1 MRVGVSLTSDYG
13 DLDPATA
20 TSWVLERAKT
30 AAAAGLDHLS
40 LGDHHSTGPRAY
52 VQHVPMIGRIM
63 ADWPAERPI
72 GLLFLLPL
80 WNPVLAAEQVG
91 TLAAM
96 SEAPFIVQ
104 TGIGHGQAQF
114 AAMGVEYRRRGVVT
128 DAAIT
133 TMKRLFA
140 GERVDAGEFGVTDA
154 AINPRPPVDVE
165 WWIGS
170 GTGEVPLERAA
181 RQGDAWYVSPRL
193 ALPELE
199 EAIGRYRE
207 RCTHHGSQP
216 RVALRRDLFVGDD
229 DGQAVSIGRS
239 VLQQGYR
246 GLGED
251 DLVFG
256 GVDRVAE
263 RLKAFADVGVD
274 DIVARTMAVDQSA
287 AVRSLELLGEVR
299 EHLLGSTG

>member
-1 MRVGVSLTSDYG
+1 MRVGVSLTSGHG
-13 DLDPATA
+13 DLDPTTA

-30 AAAAGLDHLS
+30 AAVAGLDHLS
-40 LGDHHSTGPRAY
+40 LGDHHSTGNQAY
-52 VQHVPMIGRIM
+52 VQNVPMIGRIM
-63 ADWPAERPI
+63 ADWPTDRSI

-114 AAMGVEYRRRGVVT
+114 GAMGVEYRRRGAVT

-170 GTGEVPLERAA
+170 GTGDVPLERAA
-181 RQGDAWYVSPRL
+181 RQGDAWYVSPGL
-193 ALPELE
+193 PMPELE
-199 EAIGRYRE
+199 QAIGRYRE
-207 RCTHHGSQP
+207 RCEYHGATP
-216 RVALRRDLFVGDD
+216 RVALRRDLFIGDD
-229 DGQAVSIGRS
+229 DSEALTIGRS
-239 VLQQGYR
+239 VVQTGYR
-246 GLGED
+246 GLRED
-251 DLVFG
+251 ELVFG
-256 GVDRVAE
+256 GVNRVAE
-263 RLKAFADVGVD
+263 RMRAFADIGVD
-274 DIVARTMAVDQSA
+274 DIVARTMAVDQPA

-299 EHLLGSTG
+299 EHLHEAVG